1 MVQFSV
7 VLHSYQT
14 HNWCDF
20 LLDHFL
26 YAEQNSKLWI
36 ILASVEMQCQ
46 RFCGVADAVWTARE
60 SFVCKTFH
68 VQPGTLKW
76 KSQETT
82 KASTRHASRNLR
94 NRCPCQK
101 LRASDG
107 GAGGSAAEVLASF
120 QWSEGSFSL
129 TPTTLDAV
137 EQQIS
142 QILE

>member
-1 MVQFSV
+1 M
-7 VLHSYQT
+7 
-14 HNWCDF
+14 
-20 LLDHFL
+20 LL
-26 YAEQNSKLWI
+26 
-36 ILASVEMQCQ
+36 MQCERQ
-46 RFCGVADAVWTARE
+46 ERQ

-107 GAGGSAAEVLASF
+107 GAGGGAAEVLASF
-120 QWSEGSFSL
+120 RCSEGSFSL